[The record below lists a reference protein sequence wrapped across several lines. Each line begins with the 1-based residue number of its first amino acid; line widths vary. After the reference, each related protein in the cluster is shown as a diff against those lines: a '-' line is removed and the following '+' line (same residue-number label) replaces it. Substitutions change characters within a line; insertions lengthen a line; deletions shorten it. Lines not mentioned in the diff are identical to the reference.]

1 MSQTSDMLV
10 IQSLAFF
17 GKKLLFK
24 KKIKNLDSIK
34 TRQDKIKNSNI
45 LEKIQ
50 FDDSLELNESTDLSP
65 LPDDRKINK
74 TFQFSPNERKDSQ
87 FWYWHQ
93 LENSEYGYIGSKV
106 YIKQVL
112 SIAFS
117 SNFQENGNFT
127 KGFENPHTHFY

>member
-1 MSQTSDMLV
+1 M
-10 IQSLAFF
+10 
-17 GKKLLFK
+17 
-24 KKIKNLDSIK
+24 
-34 TRQDKIKNSNI
+34 
-45 LEKIQ
+45 
-50 FDDSLELNESTDLSP
+50 LELNENSDVSP
-65 LPDDRKINK
+65 LPDDRKTDK

-93 LENSEYGYIGSKV
+93 LENSDYGYIGSKV